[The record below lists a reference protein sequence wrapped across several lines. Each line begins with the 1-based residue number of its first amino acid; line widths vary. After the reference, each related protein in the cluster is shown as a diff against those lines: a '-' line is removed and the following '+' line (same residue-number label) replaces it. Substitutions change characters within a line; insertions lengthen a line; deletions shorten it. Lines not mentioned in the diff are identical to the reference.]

1 MFAGSKFHVPLAK
14 YRGQYTPQAPPALQL
29 SRVAVVVIFR
39 FRNTKIPIPTRS
51 DTKQKKFS
59 IPRAM
64 GICASRALIGA
75 GARRKRNNEV
85 NSDVWASAL
94 IVVLPPPSFCLFVE
108 THIGF
113 GFMGLL
119 ERGQH

>member
-1 MFAGSKFHVPLAK
+1 M
-14 YRGQYTPQAPPALQL
+14 
-29 SRVAVVVIFR
+29 VIFR
-39 FRNTKIPIPTRS
+39 FRNTKIPIPARS
-51 DTKQKKFS
+51 DMKQNKFS

-113 GFMGLL
+113 GFMGSLYAGSTKPVRVYVASNVL
-119 ERGQH
+119 CSSSFTCSIASTGRAEVDSVI